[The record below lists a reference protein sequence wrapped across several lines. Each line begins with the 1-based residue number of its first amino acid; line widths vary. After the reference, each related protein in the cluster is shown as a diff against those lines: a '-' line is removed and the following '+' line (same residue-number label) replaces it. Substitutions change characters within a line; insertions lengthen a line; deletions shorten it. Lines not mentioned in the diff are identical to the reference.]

1 MSLGRALKSLPT
13 EAFFEEGDF
22 RRKKIPILE
31 GHLQPA
37 VHDALRRIARLGLAL
52 RFGVAVLDIG
62 EPWRRTIVAL
72 FPVVAVLHVAST

>member
-1 MSLGRALKSLPT
+1 MSLGRALKSLPA

-37 VHDALRRIARLGLAL
+37 IHDALRRIARLGLAL
-52 RFGVAVLDIG
+52 RFGVTVLDIG
-62 EPWRRTIVAL
+62 ESWCRAIVSF
-72 FPVVAVLHVAST
+72 FPGVAVLCIAST